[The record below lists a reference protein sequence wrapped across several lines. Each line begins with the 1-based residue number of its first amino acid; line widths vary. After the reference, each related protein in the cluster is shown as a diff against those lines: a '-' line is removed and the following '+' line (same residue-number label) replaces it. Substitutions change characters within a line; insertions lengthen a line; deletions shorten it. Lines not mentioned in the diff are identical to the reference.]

1 MKKLSPWILFLL
13 TALLFI
19 VGLFA
24 GSFWIPF
31 SEFFSEGALNPVVE
45 LRIYRMLAAFIIG
58 ASLSLSGMTFQAVL
72 RNPLAEPF
80 TLGISGGAGVGA
92 ALAFILG
99 LKAMGVLMLPLCA
112 FCGAG
117 VTLAAVLLISRGGG
131 RGTESLLL
139 SGVIAGTIA
148 GSILMYLL
156 SIAQMDELSSV
167 TWWMLGDLQSVDPD
181 LLLPGG
187 LLLVM
192 SVFLLRYLAGDLN
205 ALSLGRSEA
214 WNLGTDSRRQSFI
227 MIVVASLLASVTV
240 AMAGTIGFCGLI
252 IPHIVRRIF
261 GCDHRKT
268 VRLIFFSG
276 AAFLMGCDI
285 LSRIVYP
292 EREIPIG
299 VITSLIGGPLFL
311 WIINRRRRYEPAD

>member
-1 MKKLSPWILFLL
+1 MKSFPAWLLFLF
-13 TALLFI
+13 TGLLF
-19 VGLFA
+19 VLGLFA
-24 GSFWIPF
+24 GSCWIPVSGF
-31 SEFFSEGALNPVVE
+31 FNNAEFQPIIE
-45 LRIYRMLAAFIIG
+45 LRLYRMLAALIIG

-156 SIAQMDELSSV
+156 SIAQMEELSSV

-187 LLLVM
+187 ILLAA
-192 SVFLLRYLAGDLN
+192 SVIFLRYLAGDLN

-214 WNLGTDSRRQSFI
+214 WNLGTDSRRQSFV
-227 MIVVASLLASVTV
+227 MVVIASLLASATV

-252 IPHIVRRIF
+252 IPHIIRRIF
-261 GCDHRKT
+261 GCDHRKN
-268 VRLIFFSG
+268 VLLICFSG
-276 AAFLMGCDI
+276 AAFLMLCDI
-285 LSRIVYP
+285 LSRVIYP

-311 WIINRRRRYEPAD
+311 WLINRRRRYEPAD

>member
-1 MKKLSPWILFLL
+1 MKFFPAWVLFLF
-13 TALLFI
+13 TG
-19 VGLFA
+19 GLFA
-24 GSFWIPF
+24 LGLSAGSCWILF
-31 SEFFSEGALNPVVE
+31 SEFFPNGVFNPIVE
-45 LRIYRMLAAFIIG
+45 LRMFRMLAAFVIG
-58 ASLSLSGMTFQAVL
+58 ASLSISGMTFQAVL

-99 LKAMGVLMLPLCA
+99 LKSMGVLMLPLCA

-156 SIAQMDELSSV
+156 SISQMEELSSV

-181 LLLPGG
+181 LLFPGG
-187 LLLVM
+187 ILLVV
-192 SVFLLRYLAGDLN
+192 SVFLLRYMAGDLN

-214 WNLGTDSRRQSFI
+214 WNLGTDSRRQSFL
-227 MIVVASLLASVTV
+227 MIVIASLLASVTV
-240 AMAGTIGFCGLI
+240 SMAGTIGFCGLI
-252 IPHIVRRIF
+252 IPHIVRRLY

-268 VRLIFFSG
+268 VPLIFFCG
-276 AAFLMGCDI
+276 AAFLMLCDI

-292 EREIPIG
+292 VREIPIG

-311 WIINRRRRYEPAD
+311 WIINRRRRYESPD